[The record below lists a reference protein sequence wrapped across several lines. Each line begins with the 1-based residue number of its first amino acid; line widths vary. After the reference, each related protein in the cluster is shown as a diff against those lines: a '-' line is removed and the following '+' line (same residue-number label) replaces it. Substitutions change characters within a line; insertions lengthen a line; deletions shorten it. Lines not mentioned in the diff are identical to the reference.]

1 MQFIM
6 PCQELVCFGT
16 VESIHRRTVWF
27 AFESYF
33 LRLCDGPWTSVD
45 RFNRGK
51 FRQIVCLLVKARETG
66 GQWKKIASLKFDNN
80 LSNFAVVSARVK
92 ETKYFHFNLFS
103 MAKKV
108 NLIALARVL
117 SCIINRLN
125 RNFALIWHYMDD
137 SFYK

>member
-16 VESIHRRTVWF
+16 LKAFTVERYGSLLNLIFGVFATALEHLLTGSIEVNLDKLF
-27 AFESYF
+27 VF
-33 LRLCDGPWTSVD
+33 LSKSEKQVD
-45 RFNRGK
+45 TEK
-51 FRQIVCLLVKARETG
+51 I
-66 GQWKKIASLKFDNN
+66 IASLKFDNN
-80 LSNFAVVSARVK
+80 LSNFAVVSATVK

-117 SCIINRLN
+117 SCIINCLN
-125 RNFALIWHYMDD
+125 RNFALI
-137 SFYK
+137 